1 MLCAL
6 SGRETTG
13 LSPILPVPG
22 RHGTS
27 DALACLTGSVPL
39 LTKPV
44 SGAFLCYHIGHS
56 ALSGHFPQQ
65 TAVFAGNF
73 PLEQHAMN
81 TLQAHPFSTVRDL
94 LRYAVT
100 RFTREKLF
108 FGHGSENAFDEAA
121 YLILHTLSLPLDR
134 LEPFLDATLLPE
146 ETEAVMTII
155 DRRVTERIP
164 AAYLTNEAWLQGY
177 SFYVERGVIIPRSF
191 LAELIVEQFAPW
203 VSDPDGITDIL
214 ELCTGSGCLAI
225 MLADRFANATVDAV
239 ELSPAALG
247 IAQTNI
253 NRYGM
258 KDRIQ
263 LHHADLYDGI
273 PEKRYQLIVT
283 NPPYVNQSSMD
294 TLPPEYLHEPQMA
307 LAGGFDGMDIVRRIV
322 YTAGERLTDD
332 GLLIVEIGNEAENAM
347 AAFPELELTWLST
360 SGGDDRVFLLTAGQ
374 LKGLKK
380 A

>member
-1 MLCAL
+1 MAAKWPLF
-6 SGRETTG
+6 SG
-13 LSPILPVPG
+13 
-22 RHGTS
+22 
-27 DALACLTGSVPL
+27 LT
-39 LTKPV
+39 
-44 SGAFLCYHIGHS
+44 FFERY
-56 ALSGHFPQQ
+56 
-65 TAVFAGNF
+65 
-73 PLEQHAMN
+73 AMN
-81 TLQAHPFSTVRDL
+81 SLQTHPFSTVRDL

-134 LEPFLDATLLPE
+134 LEPFLDAKLLPE
-146 ETEAVMTII
+146 ETEAVMTVI

-177 SFYVERGVIIPRSF
+177 SYYVERGVIIPRSF
-191 LAELIVEQFAPW
+191 IAELIVEQFAPW

-214 ELCTGSGCLAI
+214 ELCTGSGCLAV
-225 MLADRFANATVDAV
+225 MLADRFGNATVDAV

-253 NRYGM
+253 DRYSM
-258 KDRIQ
+258 KNRIQ